1 MAVYPTLTGPGMRY
15 AVGAAGLAALVAA
28 APDRRV
34 PGPV

>member
-28 APDRRV
+28 APTGAGRSR
-34 PGPV
+34 